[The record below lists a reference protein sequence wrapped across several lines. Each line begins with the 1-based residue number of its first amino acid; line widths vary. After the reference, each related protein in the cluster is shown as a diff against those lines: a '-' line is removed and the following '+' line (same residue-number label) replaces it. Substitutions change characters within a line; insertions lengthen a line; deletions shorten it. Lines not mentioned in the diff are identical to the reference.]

1 MKKSLFF
8 TAALFAGL
16 LLLSWNQPAKKENP
30 YRLDVMATLAAY
42 DSAIHENPS
51 NQLVNLEKAVPGIVL
66 DIRYATAN
74 NFTHQPVYPAPKA
87 YVRKP
92 VAEALMQ
99 IQQELNSK
107 GMGLKIYDA
116 YRPYAVTLKF
126 FQLYPDTNFV
136 ASPKTGS
143 RHNRGCAIDLTI
155 IDIRSGKELEM
166 PTSFD
171 NFTERAS
178 HSFQDLSPD
187 ALQNRN
193 ILRETMIRHG
203 FEALESEW
211 WHYDF
216 SGWRNFKIMDI
227 AFDELNN

>member
-1 MKKSLFF
+1 MKKSLFV

-126 FQLYPDTNFV
+126 FKLYPDTNFV

>member
-1 MKKSLFF
+1 
-8 TAALFAGL
+8 
-16 LLLSWNQPAKKENP
+16 
-30 YRLDVMATLAAY
+30 
-42 DSAIHENPS
+42 
-51 NQLVNLEKAVPGIVL
+51 
-66 DIRYATAN
+66 
-74 NFTHQPVYPAPKA
+74 
-87 YVRKP
+87 
-92 VAEALMQ
+92 
-99 IQQELNSK
+99 
-107 GMGLKIYDA
+107 
-116 YRPYAVTLKF
+116 
-126 FQLYPDTNFV
+126 
-136 ASPKTGS
+136 
-143 RHNRGCAIDLTI
+143 
-155 IDIRSGKELEM
+155 M

>member
-126 FQLYPDTNFV
+126 FKLYPDTNFV

-227 AFDELNN
+227 AFDELKN